1 MSVPIGILGLGVYL
15 PEKTLNAEDIANATG
30 GVWTAE
36 NVEQKLGIKTIY
48 RPGPDD
54 GTQAMAVKAT
64 REALK
69 DAQIDASEI
78 DLILSIGEE
87 WKERP
92 LTTTAMV
99 IQDEIKAVNAWGID
113 LQNRCSTGLS
123 ALKIAKDMMTSDPN
137 LKTVLI
143 AGGYRNGDLIDFT
156 DASTS
161 FMFNLSTG
169 GAAMILRRD
178 HPENVVLGTHIIS
191 DGSLASTVGVPSG
204 GTLDPNTNHDF
215 HLRLFDAD
223 KMKSRLNDVS
233 VKNWFTCLDEAL
245 NASDMTRDAIDYLNI
260 LHIKRSGHQ
269 GILDALNLDENQT
282 VYLEDYGH
290 LGQLDQILSLS
301 LGLKQGKIKAGTN
314 VAMLA
319 AGVGYVWAAS
329 VVKWGPVNG

>member
-15 PEKTLNAEDIANATG
+15 PEHTLTAADIAKATEG
-30 GVWTAE
+30 AWSEE
-36 NVEQKLGIKTIY
+36 NVINKLGIKTIY
-48 RPGPDD
+48 RPGKED
-54 GTQAMAVKAT
+54 GTQAMAVKASL
-64 REALK
+64 EALK
-69 DAQIDASEI
+69 DAGIKASEI

-123 ALKIAKDMMTSDPN
+123 ALKIAKDMMHSDPE

-156 DASTS
+156 DQATS

-178 HPENVVLGTHIIS
+178 HAENVILGSHIIS

-204 GTLDPNTNHDF
+204 GTNDPNTNHDF

-223 KMKSRLNDVS
+223 KMKSRLNEVS
-233 VKNWFTCLDEAL
+233 LDNWLTCLDKAL
-245 NASDMTRDAIDYLNI
+245 EKSDLTRDDIDYLNI
-260 LHIKRSGHQ
+260 LHIKRSGHL
-269 GILDALNLDENQT
+269 GLLKTLNLTEDQT

-290 LGQLDQILSLS
+290 LGQLDQILSLI
-301 LGLKQGKIKAGTN
+301 LGLKHGKIKPGTT

-319 AGVGYVWAAS
+319 AGVGYVWAS
-329 VVKWGPVNG
+329 TVVKWGPVNG

>member
-1 MSVPIGILGLGVYL
+1 MSEPVGIMGLGIYL
-15 PEKTLNAEDIANATG
+15 PDKTLSAEAIADLTEGA
-30 GVWTAE
+30 WTAD
-36 NVEQKLGIKTIY
+36 NVRAKLGINQIY
-48 RPGPDD
+48 RPGPED
-54 GTQAMAVKAT
+54 GTQAMSVKASFD
-64 REALK
+64 ALK
-69 DAQIDASEI
+69 DANIKATDI

-99 IQDEIKAVNAWGID
+99 IQDEINAVNAWGID

-123 ALKIAKDMMTSDPN
+123 AIKIAKDMMTADPDI
-137 LKTVLI
+137 KTVLI

-156 DASTS
+156 DQATS

-169 GAAMILRRD
+169 GAAMILRRG
-178 HPENVVLGTHIIS
+178 HHENEVLNTQIIS
-191 DGSLASTVGVPSG
+191 DGSLANTVGVPSG
-204 GTLDPNTNHDF
+204 GTMDPNTQNDF

-223 KMKSRLNDVS
+223 KMKSRLNEVS
-233 VKNWFTCLDEAL
+233 VKNWFTCLDQAL
-245 NASDMTRDAIDYLNI
+245 EKSNMTRGDIDYLNI

-269 GILDALNLDENQT
+269 GILDALNLTAEQT

-290 LGQLDQILSLS
+290 LGQLDQILSLV
-301 LGLKQGKIKAGTN
+301 LGLKHGKIQVGTN

-329 VVKWGPVNG
+329 IVKWGPIRG

>member
-1 MSVPIGILGLGVYL
+1 MSEPVGIMGLGIYL
-15 PEKTLNAEDIANATG
+15 PDNTLSAEAIAERTEGA
-30 GVWTAE
+30 WTAE
-36 NVEQKLGIKTIY
+36 NVRAKLGINQIY
-48 RPGPDD
+48 RPGPED
-54 GTQAMAVKAT
+54 GTQAMAVKAS
-64 REALK
+64 REALD
-69 DAQIDASEI
+69 DANITAQEI

-123 ALKIAKDMMTSDPN
+123 AIKIAKDMMIAAPAI
-137 LKTVLI
+137 KTVLI

-156 DASTS
+156 DQKTS

-169 GAAMILRRD
+169 GAAMILRRGHD
-178 HPENVVLGTHIIS
+178 QNEVLSTHIIS
-191 DGSLASTVGVPSG
+191 DGSLANTVGVPSG
-204 GTLDPNTNHDF
+204 GTIDPNTQNDF

-223 KMKSRLNDVS
+223 KMKSRLNEVS
-233 VKNWFTCLDEAL
+233 VNNWFTCLDKAL
-245 NASDMTRDAIDYLNI
+245 AGSHMTRADIDYLNI

-269 GILDALNLDENQT
+269 GILDALHLTPEQT

-290 LGQLDQILSLS
+290 LGQLDQVLSLVI
-301 LGLKQGKIKAGTN
+301 GLKHGKIQAGTN

-329 VVKWGPVNG
+329 IVKWGPIRG